1 MCYNMSKKL
10 TELKAERDNKIGEY
24 KKLEEQRQNVVQKQN
39 EIGKELL
46 TLGGKIEAY
55 EEMKK

>member
-1 MCYNMSKKL
+1 MSKRL
-10 TELKAERDNKIGEY
+10 TELQKERDAKVEEY
-24 KKLEEQRQNVVQKQN
+24 KNLEGQRQNVVQRQN